1 MWTATQRG
9 TGCLSAL
16 LLIAAAGCRDRGSS
30 PGPGASQNG
39 AQADTP
45 ELGHSAAL
53 KQAPPAESAARG
65 VTARTEPGALPSA
78 RPAPVGGQWLSC
90 YASFQPRT
98 DPKSDVARLG
108 ALCGPPN
115 GMQRLLDAREGE
127 IEDSGLIR
135 EHRFNVRAG
144 ECFRIFA
151 VGEPSIE
158 DLDIEVFEPNGRRL
172 AFDNGDDRWPV
183 VQPDG
188 PFCTFE
194 TGEHRV
200 RVRVARGSGRYAI
213 EIWRL
218 P

>member
-1 MWTATQRG
+1 
-9 TGCLSAL
+9 
-16 LLIAAAGCRDRGSS
+16 
-30 PGPGASQNG
+30 
-39 AQADTP
+39 
-45 ELGHSAAL
+45 
-53 KQAPPAESAARG
+53 
-65 VTARTEPGALPSA
+65 
-78 RPAPVGGQWLSC
+78 
-90 YASFQPRT
+90 
-98 DPKSDVARLG
+98 
-108 ALCGPPN
+108 
-115 GMQRLLDAREGE
+115 MQRLLDAREGE
-127 IEDSGLIR
+127 IEDSGLLR

-158 DLDIEVFEPNGRRL
+158 DLDIEVFGPNGRRL

-194 TGEHRV
+194 TGEHQA